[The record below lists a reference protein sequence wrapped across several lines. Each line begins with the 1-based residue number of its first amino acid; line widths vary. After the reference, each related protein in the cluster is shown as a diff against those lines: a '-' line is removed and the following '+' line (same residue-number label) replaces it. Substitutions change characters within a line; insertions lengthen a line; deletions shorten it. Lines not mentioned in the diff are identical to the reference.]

1 VFPESR
7 AQGSAG
13 TADTVDVTVLVAV
26 HNGMP
31 YLADQLAALSRQ
43 AYSGRWELILSDN
56 GSTDDSI
63 SMALAMAGQLPSL
76 RVVDS
81 SAVPGYGGALSIAIQ
96 VARGRF
102 LLFCDH
108 DDVVADGWVAA
119 MAAALE
125 KYPAAGGYLDEES
138 LNPEYMRNWRPPAT
152 PGCLPRP
159 FGLAAPLGAN
169 SAIRRDVYD
178 EVDGFD
184 LTFHGPAAMETDLFW
199 RVQLAGHELAFV
211 PEAVVAY
218 RHRPDL
224 RSTLR
229 QWHQYGRGRAHLV
242 ARYRP
247 LGYCGTE
254 SWRDV
259 VATAAWAVLHS
270 VDCLRGRNRRVRY
283 LMVLSHVIGQVKG
296 SMDMH
301 ILHVRQQDQPRAAAG
316 RVRQDASL

>member
-1 VFPESR
+1 MFPESR

-13 TADTVDVTVLVAV
+13 TAGTVDVTVLMPVL
-26 HNGMP
+26 NGMP
-31 YLADQLAALSRQ
+31 YLPDQLAALSRQ
-43 AYSGRWELILSDN
+43 TYSGRWEFILSDN
-56 GSTDDSI
+56 GSTDDTVS
-63 SMALAMAGQLPSL
+63 AAVAMADKVPSL

-81 SAVPGYGGALSIAIQ
+81 SDVPGYGGALATAIR

-108 DDVVADGWVAA
+108 DDIVADDWVAA

-125 KYPAAGGYLDEES
+125 KYPAVGGYLDEES
-138 LNPEYMRNWRPPAT
+138 LNPEYLRKWRPPAT

-159 FGLAAPLGAN
+159 FGLAAPFGAN
-169 SAIRRDVYD
+169 SAIRRDVY
-178 EVDGFD
+178 EELGGFD
-184 LTFHGPAAMETDLFW
+184 LTFRGPAAVETDLFW

-224 RSTLR
+224 RSMLR
-229 QWHQYGRGRAHLV
+229 QWHQYGRGRSHLV

-259 VATAAWAVLHS
+259 VATAAWAALHS
-270 VDCLRGRNRRVRY
+270 VDCLRGRERRVRY

-296 SMDMH
+296 SMDTH